1 MKMNRVVDKF
11 VALLML
17 FWSIFVCKWKNT
29 LVTLITFILEK
40 FRFDKVFLEKKE
52 TRAYFNP
59 IKNNVNIFLAL
70 LGA

>member
-17 FWSIFVCKWKNT
+17 FWSIFVCKSKDT
-29 LVTLITFILEK
+29 LVTLVTFILEK
-40 FRFDKVFLEKKE
+40 FRFDKDSFSQKSD
-52 TRAYFNP
+52 TSFNP
-59 IKNNVNIFLAL
+59 IKNNVNISLVL

>member
-17 FWSIFVCKWKNT
+17 FWSIFVCKSKNT

-40 FRFDKVFLEKKE
+40 FRFVLIKILFRKKM
-52 TRAYFNP
+52 TQASTPLR
-59 IKNNVNIFLAL
+59 IM
-70 LGA
+70 